1 LASFFLFIFF
11 NFNLYS
17 KNIESEE
24 SWLFQNL
31 EKFSNLKPNEI
42 NHFPKSLHDDFS
54 AYYIKEKI
62 NLKKYQ
68 EAKRHF
74 LLWYPY
80 CESSCFEFAE
90 ILIALMKQGVFSKN
104 ETQSYLDRFS
114 SRMTYSQ
121 NSEIML
127 YFFSHLSFS
136 DSLPLDELDP
146 YYKLLDSRSSTKLK
160 KDWASFI
167 IQKLS
172 YDGDVPRSKIEDYFD
187 LIRGWNI
194 DFDYQKLGNLSPHAD
209 LRDFIFSWGSHK
221 SSENKEAKVVLE
233 RWKNQGVA
241 DYHYLDYLSLN
252 SKVSS
257 AMGNS
262 QEALESLEEMAVN
275 GGGEDAIYRKAGY
288 LFYLGD
294 IGSAEQEYKRYLARY
309 PKGPRA
315 NLSRYHL
322 FRLKVEASEREAL
335 SYMMEID
342 DPELEPN
349 KLYWEYVILNSQ
361 ESRNIL
367 LTRYPFSFFS
377 LYLFQKEEIS
387 DSDWWDL
394 VFSNSGSFNFK
405 EDDLTAYEDI
415 IPEVILKEAH
425 FRYLNGER
433 DYSNILRISS
443 LLMSLEKGIEAR
455 FYAGLLLNL
464 ITQEKFSKESILMI
478 ISNFWPMPYRDFF
491 DQDENSLLLY
501 SLAHRESA
509 FQPNAVSSAG
519 AIGLTQVMPSTAVSV
534 LNNLHMDVSAEEA
547 RDFLREPSL
556 NLLVGSN
563 YLDSML
569 DKYDDDVVA
578 ALFAYNAGPSRVDSW
593 LERIQDGEYESSIDP
608 LRILTITLS
617 ESRIYARSILT
628 NLFMYERLQDYGLE

>member
-1 LASFFLFIFF
+1 MASFFFFIFF

-62 NLKKYQ
+62 NSKKYQ

-136 DSLPLDELDP
+136 DPLPLDELDP

-187 LIRGWNI
+187 LIRVWNI

-221 SSENKEAKVVLE
+221 SSENKEAKVMLE

-241 DYHYLDYLSLN
+241 DYHYLDYS
-252 SKVSS
+252 
-257 AMGNS
+257 
-262 QEALESLEEMAVN
+262 
-275 GGGEDAIYRKAGY
+275 
-288 LFYLGD
+288 
-294 IGSAEQEYKRYLARY
+294 
-309 PKGPRA
+309 
-315 NLSRYHL
+315 YHQHNHHN
-322 FRLKVEASEREAL
+322 
-335 SYMMEID
+335 Y
-342 DPELEPN
+342 
-349 KLYWEYVILNSQ
+349 
-361 ESRNIL
+361 
-367 LTRYPFSFFS
+367 
-377 LYLFQKEEIS
+377 
-387 DSDWWDL
+387 
-394 VFSNSGSFNFK
+394 
-405 EDDLTAYEDI
+405 
-415 IPEVILKEAH
+415 H
-425 FRYLNGER
+425 HHH
-433 DYSNILRISS
+433 
-443 LLMSLEKGIEAR
+443 
-455 FYAGLLLNL
+455 L
-464 ITQEKFSKESILMI
+464 I
-478 ISNFWPMPYRDFF
+478 R
-491 DQDENSLLLY
+491 
-501 SLAHRESA
+501 R
-509 FQPNAVSSAG
+509 
-519 AIGLTQVMPSTAVSV
+519 
-534 LNNLHMDVSAEEA
+534 
-547 RDFLREPSL
+547 
-556 NLLVGSN
+556 
-563 YLDSML
+563 
-569 DKYDDDVVA
+569 
-578 ALFAYNAGPSRVDSW
+578 
-593 LERIQDGEYESSIDP
+593 
-608 LRILTITLS
+608 
-617 ESRIYARSILT
+617 
-628 NLFMYERLQDYGLE
+628 